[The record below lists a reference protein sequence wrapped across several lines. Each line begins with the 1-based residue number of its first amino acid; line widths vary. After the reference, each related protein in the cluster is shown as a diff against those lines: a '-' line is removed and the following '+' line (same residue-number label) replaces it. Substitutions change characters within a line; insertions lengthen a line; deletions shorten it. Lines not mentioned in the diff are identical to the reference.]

1 MTMPVLV
8 AYGSRSPEIMVRIVQ
23 AIASH
28 APQGRVE
35 RIEKANHAMINTHVD
50 ALAASIA
57 DLADRSA

>member
-1 MTMPVLV
+1 MPAL
-8 AYGSRSPEIMVRIVQ
+8 SSPEIMVKIVQ

-35 RIEKANHAMINTHVD
+35 RIDKADHAMINTHVD

-57 DLADRSA
+57 ALADRSA